1 MKLKLQLIATFGLG
15 TLVFLL
21 VVGSAVS
28 VIGLYD
34 VNRSYTSLSDDVGG
48 VQNDVERMNF
58 LMANTRV
65 AEQLYIHTNNSEYYT
80 NHKQYLDEFALLAD
94 GLSKNDLAS
103 FVSARGKSL
112 FANIVDYQ
120 TETEEVFSLLI
131 TRGGDAFG
139 INTGLVGNMTKSVE
153 TFFDN
158 ITQAYNDVNDD
169 TNITQ
174 EVYAGLTSSYYEI
187 RNIERDYLLER
198 TATHSYS
205 YYETTMNDTV
215 RLLKLKLPFYNISDP
230 VLNLLQN
237 YNDKFV
243 EILDID
249 NLITVETSIY
259 VSIADSIQNELK
271 FLSNQIHSLAVEE
284 RESTDARTNFVLTVV
299 ILIDLIA
306 IVIGTIGIV
315 VLPRLIVTPIRN
327 LENEVRMIS
336 EKRLDSK
343 FEIGHSTAIEIDYL
357 MNGVRYM
364 QQTLNSILHR
374 MRETINSVQTSSE
387 ELSSATEEIS
397 ASAEEVASTSQ
408 TMSQGASTQS
418 ELIADV
424 NARLGSIEKLI
435 QDIVTVIQSNN
446 NEISDIALQ
455 TNVLA
460 LNAGI
465 EASRAGDYGKGFT
478 VVAENV
484 RRLSEQSAQ
493 VAEKTESVAKQMVQ
507 ALQSSFEE
515 ISSMMLDV
523 VAVSEETAA
532 SSEEVA
538 ATIQEANATMLEI
551 NNLAQG
557 LMLQSEKSHEIV
569 KEFILDEISV
579 ENEMS
584 KIIKDTEQDEVGNAA
599 RKEGTGSLGSDMM
612 GRVEESPFL
621 KTLLDSDTDS
631 EPEDTS
637 TSDKPSKSSSE
648 TSDISSPTSSDSSE
662 AEESNASSSS
672 EELPQDSPTEAT
684 EKDE

>member
-1 MKLKLQLIATFGLG
+1 MKFKLQLIGTFGLG
-15 TLVFLL
+15 TLVFLF

-28 VIGLYD
+28 VFGLYD
-34 VNRSYTSLSDDVGG
+34 VNRSYTNLNDNVGA
-48 VQNDVERMNF
+48 VQNDVDRMNF

-65 AEQLYIHTNNSEYYT
+65 AEQLYINTNNSEYYT
-80 NHKQYLDEFALLAD
+80 KHKQYLDEFALLAD
-94 GLSKNDLAS
+94 GLSKNTLAPFIS
-103 FVSARGKSL
+103 DKGKLL
-112 FANIVDYQ
+112 FSNIIDYQ
-120 TETEEVFSLLI
+120 TKTEEVFDLLI

-139 INTGLVGNMTKSVE
+139 ITTGLVGNMTKSIE

-158 ITQAYNDVNDD
+158 ITQAYNDVSDGI
-169 TNITQ
+169 NITQ
-174 EVYAGLTSSYYEI
+174 EVYAGLTASYYEI

-205 YYETTMNDTV
+205 YYETTMNETV
-215 RLLKLKLPFYNISDP
+215 RLLKLKLPFYNFSDS
-230 VLNLLQN
+230 VINLLQN

-243 EILDID
+243 KILDID
-249 NLITVETSIY
+249 NLIAVETSIY
-259 VSIADSIQNELK
+259 VSTSDSIQNELK
-271 FLSNQIHSLAVEE
+271 FLSNQIHSFLDKE
-284 RESTDARTNFVLTVV
+284 RESVDTRTNLIFAVV
-299 ILIDLIA
+299 ILIDVIA

-315 VLPRLIVTPIRN
+315 VLPRLITKPIGK

-343 FEIGHSTAIEIDYL
+343 FEIGHITAIEIDYL
-357 MNGVRYM
+357 TNGVRYM
-364 QQTLNSILHR
+364 QQILNSIIHR

-424 NARLGSIEKLI
+424 NARLGSIEKVI
-435 QDIVTVIQSNN
+435 QDIVSVIQSNN

-465 EASRAGDYGKGFT
+465 EASRAGEYGKGFT

-484 RRLSEQSAQ
+484 RRLSEQSAK

-523 VAVSEETAA
+523 VAVSEETAT

-538 ATIQEANATMLEI
+538 ASAQEMTATMLEI
-551 NNLAQG
+551 NTLTQD
-557 LMLQSEKSHEIV
+557 LLLQSEKSHEIV
-569 KEFILDEISV
+569 KEFILNEISI

-584 KIIKDTEQDEVGNAA
+584 KIIKDTEQDEVGNAT
-599 RKEGTGSLGSDMM
+599 RKEVTGSLVSDMM
-612 GRVEESPFL
+612 EGVEDSPFQ
-621 KTLLDSDTDS
+621 KTLLDPDTDL
-631 EPEDTS
+631 EGEDKFS
-637 TSDKPSKSSSE
+637 SAESSKSSSE
-648 TSDISSPTSSDSSE
+648 TSDNSLPPSYDSSE
-662 AEESNASSSS
+662 AEESNASSSPD
-672 EELPQDSPTEAT
+672 ELTKNSPTEAS
-684 EKDE
+684 EKDK